1 MLFLLFGSSAS
12 GKTSVLNAVR
22 GRYSDLAVHDFDE
35 IGVPSGADTPWRHRA
50 NEAWVQR
57 APRYRH
63 QGTDLLLGA
72 QTPFGELLATPSA
85 TLLDGLTAC
94 LLDCDDDTR
103 SARLARRG
111 LEWFDRGGGDVQAY
125 LNWATW
131 MRHHANQPTWQI
143 DVIRQP
149 HTEAEMRWA
158 RWTDWQRGDQRWHVE
173 IIDTSGSAT
182 SELADAVSRWIR
194 LERSSGR
201 ARTKVSQT

>member
-1 MLFLLFGSSAS
+1 MTES
-12 GKTSVLNAVR
+12 
-22 GRYSDLAVHDFDE
+22 
-35 IGVPSGADTPWRHRA
+35 
-50 NEAWVQR
+50 
-57 APRYRH
+57 
-63 QGTDLLLGA
+63 
-72 QTPFGELLATPSA
+72 
-85 TLLDGLTAC
+85 
-94 LLDCDDDTR
+94 
-103 SARLARRG
+103 
-111 LEWFDRGGGDVQAY
+111 GGDVQAY